1 MYCHDSG
8 FDSGLIFP
16 PFSHDEMQANIKA
29 ANNNNWFPATS
40 KSFCTWKM
48 EGANPLAHDAFLCR
62 ESGEE
67 MTLQEYDVIN
77 PVRK

>member
-1 MYCHDSG
+1 MCCHDSG

-29 ANNNNWFPATS
+29 TNNNNWFPATS

-48 EGANPLAHDAFLCR
+48 EGANSYHVLSFFSAFAWLVIIISPNLR
-62 ESGEE
+62 AEE
-67 MTLQEYDVIN
+67 
-77 PVRK
+77 